1 MKKRKE
7 LTDEDL
13 KKYVSGGVITELTES
28 SNNKKY
34 TLWDDKDGHYRGEC
48 KSLDAAQ
55 KLAQSK
61 DISDEIIDYSELWRI
76 QRRARNN

>member
-13 KKYVSGGVITELTES
+13 KKSVSGGVITERKFYLK
-28 SNNKKY
+28 NKY
-34 TLWDDKDGHYRGEC
+34 ILFDDKDGHYIGEC